1 MYEKCEHDTTFEDM
15 EESYGIKKYQHF
27 DHEYLL
33 STMEE
38 PKKTEITNQ
47 DVTELNIGL
56 RRRLRNE

>member
-1 MYEKCEHDTTFEDM
+1 M
-15 EESYGIKKYQHF
+15 EESYGVKKYQRF

-38 PKKTEITNQ
+38 PKKMEVTNR
-47 DVTELNIGL
+47 DITELDIGL